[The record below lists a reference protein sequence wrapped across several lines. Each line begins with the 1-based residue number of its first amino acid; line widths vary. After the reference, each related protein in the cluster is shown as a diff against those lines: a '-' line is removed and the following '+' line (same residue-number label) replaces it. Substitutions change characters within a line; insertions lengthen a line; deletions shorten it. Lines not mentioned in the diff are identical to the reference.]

1 MEYFKAHV
9 DGEVIYI
16 IRDPR
21 TWMRVNSGHAE
32 QVERMLTS
40 NDPAIARSLK
50 EIAKVP
56 RLPGREH
63 LALYPVVKLTNRC
76 NLTCPHCYL
85 EAPGSMR
92 RGKFD
97 LGYRE
102 VKAFIDYIIALG
114 RAMKNSPRTLQLFG
128 GEPTIN
134 KDFANILR
142 YARNQGLMVRVSTNA
157 VNSKTFQSEAF
168 SEFYADRG
176 IEWRVSLDSHVR
188 EVHDRFR
195 PRSFERVVTN
205 VRYMADRG
213 AFLSIKAVIGS
224 HNVGSFIDTIYFAR
238 ELGATQFLYSPLSIT
253 GAAAR
258 MSLLNKVTTRM
269 ITEKIVAA
277 IERDAGLGT
286 FLQSSPLARYLKLI
300 YTRDAGILPRVQF
313 HINHDGRVCPQDNLF
328 EYPDTHFGDIAVGD
342 YAFPRLCEYQAL
354 LEEPLACKACPVSH
368 YCPRGDYADLA
379 AAGLDSAEEFSVCDD
394 IRDNIVYLMSLGQ
407 RGVALAATVFGQP
420 R

>member
-1 MEYFKAHV
+1 
-9 DGEVIYI
+9 
-16 IRDPR
+16 
-21 TWMRVNSGHAE
+21 
-32 QVERMLTS
+32 
-40 NDPAIARSLK
+40 
-50 EIAKVP
+50 
-56 RLPGREH
+56 
-63 LALYPVVKLTNRC
+63 
-76 NLTCPHCYL
+76 
-85 EAPGSMR
+85 MR

-97 LGYRE
+97 LRYRE
-102 VKAFIDYIIALG
+102 VKEFIDYLIALG
-114 RAMKNSPRTLQLFG
+114 RAMKNPPRTLQLFG

-142 YARNQGLMVRVSTNA
+142 YARKSGLMVRVSTNA
-157 VNSKTFQSEAF
+157 ANSNTFQSEAF

-176 IEWRVSLDSHVR
+176 VEWRISLDSHVR

-195 PRSFERVVTN
+195 PRSFDRVVDN
-205 VRYMADRG
+205 VKYMAERG
-213 AFLSIKAVIGS
+213 AFISIKAVIGS
-224 HNVGSFIDTIYFAR
+224 HNFGSFVDTIYFAR
-238 ELGATQFLYSPLSIT
+238 ALGATQFLYSPLSIT

-258 MSLLNKVTTRM
+258 LNLLNRITTRM

-277 IERDAGLGT
+277 IEVDRGLGP

-342 YAFPRLCEYQAL
+342 YAFARLCEYQAL
-354 LEEPLACKACPVSH
+354 LEEPLACKACAVSH
-368 YCPRGDYADLA
+368 YCPRGDYADLV
-379 AAGLDSAEEFSVCDD
+379 AAGLDSAAEFSVCND

-407 RGVALAATVFGQP
+407 RGVALTEAVLRQH